1 MVYWMYCPQCESAVD
16 EFENCCSECKRPI
29 NVMEIIRMDDE
40 TFDFMTEPTDPR
52 KAPRSDSG

>member
-1 MVYWMYCPQCESAVD
+1 MYCPQCESAVD
-16 EFENCCSECKRPI
+16 EFETCCSECKRPI

>member
-16 EFENCCSECKRPI
+16 EFETCCSECKRPI

-40 TFDFMTEPTDPR
+40 TFDFMTEPTDTR

>member
-16 EFENCCSECKRPI
+16 EFETCCSECKRPI

-40 TFDFMTEPTDPR
+40 TFDFMTEPTAPR

>member
-1 MVYWMYCPQCESAVD
+1 MYCPQCESAVD